1 MTKDIDKNTLLWYII
16 SMIDGY
22 YTTEEV
28 CNRRNP
34 PENRRNVTNWAE
46 KNGVKYIGDGRRKIY
61 LYTESDIEK
70 FFNRRGKGRPRKDG
84 K

>member
-1 MTKDIDKNTLLWYII
+1 
-16 SMIDGY
+16 MIDGY

-28 CNRRNP
+28 CKRKNP
-34 PENRRNVTNWAE
+34 PEHRRNVTNGAE